1 MKVERNI
8 LNNLSRN
15 LNKLLSYCLL
25 ILYFSALTLGYEI
38 LKLRDYVNG
47 RFIDMKINNFHFC
60 QWQFLNTTSA
70 IENEVLQLNYQDTRK
85 LDSNRI
91 EIEEIFRNNFA
102 YGSVYDEFC
111 KKVHYCGVYYV
122 IILYIF
128 INYI

>member
-8 LNNLSRN
+8 LNDLSRN

-38 LKLRDYVNG
+38 LKLRDYVDG
-47 RFIDMKINNFHFC
+47 KFIDMKISNFHFC

-70 IENEVLQLNYQDTRK
+70 IENEVLQLNYQDTLK

-91 EIEEIFRNNFA
+91 IEDIFKKNFA
-102 YGSVYDEFC
+102 YGSIYDEFC
-111 KKVHYCGVYYV
+111 NKVHYCGLYYV
-122 IILYIF
+122 II
-128 INYI
+128 